1 MSIFKKTLIL
11 IISILSLLLFSGC
24 NKTIS
29 ISNIKKWIVDEFT
42 SSSKKKIK
50 NRDKKITKF
59 NKAISEKNIEVIYD
73 QMSDELKEHG
83 DKLRSKLKKFV
94 NFFPGEIVETNNC
107 SWGSMLH
114 SERYKKAPSGII
126 EKMLEKP
133 DEKGFYCY
141 TVKVYRLSY
150 NAIDDQGVEYDI
162 AMEYIKSN
170 EANPGEIGLNYVE
183 IRKLDSD
190 GKNSSLWKLVLH
202 GSKFEND
209 VES

>member
-1 MSIFKKTLIL
+1 M
-11 IISILSLLLFSGC
+11 SLLLFSGC

-107 SWGSMLH
+107 S
-114 SERYKKAPSGII
+114 
-126 EKMLEKP
+126 
-133 DEKGFYCY
+133 
-141 TVKVYRLSY
+141 
-150 NAIDDQGVEYDI
+150 
-162 AMEYIKSN
+162 
-170 EANPGEIGLNYVE
+170 
-183 IRKLDSD
+183 
-190 GKNSSLWKLVLH
+190 
-202 GSKFEND
+202 
-209 VES
+209 

>member
-83 DKLRSKLKKFV
+83 DKLRSKL
-94 NFFPGEIVETNNC
+94 
-107 SWGSMLH
+107 
-114 SERYKKAPSGII
+114 
-126 EKMLEKP
+126 EK
-133 DEKGFYCY
+133 
-141 TVKVYRLSY
+141 V
-150 NAIDDQGVEYDI
+150 
-162 AMEYIKSN
+162 
-170 EANPGEIGLNYVE
+170 
-183 IRKLDSD
+183 RKLFPWRNRRN
-190 GKNSSLWKLVLH
+190 K
-202 GSKFEND
+202 
-209 VES
+209 